1 MGRLKGFMRLIPRLN
16 SGDKRKG
23 ELKIIVRVIVD
34 LVEGGGEWVDGWME
48 GGVLFAGRAKKREKE
63 KKKGKNQRKKNKK
76 KNTIFG
82 GKVSRSGYSFEYG
95 KTVEP

>member
-34 LVEGGGEWVDGWME
+34 LVEGGGRMGGWMD
-48 GGVLFAGRAKKREKE
+48 GGRGAFCWKSKKKRKRKKEGEEPAEKE
-63 KKKGKNQRKKNKK
+63 
-76 KNTIFG
+76 
-82 GKVSRSGYSFEYG
+82 
-95 KTVEP
+95 

>member
-34 LVEGGGEWVDGWME
+34 LVEGGGRMGGWME
-48 GGVLFAGRAKKREKE
+48 GGVLFAGRAKNREKE
-63 KKKGKNQRKKNKK
+63 KKEG
-76 KNTIFG
+76 
-82 GKVSRSGYSFEYG
+82 E
-95 KTVEP
+95 EPAEKE